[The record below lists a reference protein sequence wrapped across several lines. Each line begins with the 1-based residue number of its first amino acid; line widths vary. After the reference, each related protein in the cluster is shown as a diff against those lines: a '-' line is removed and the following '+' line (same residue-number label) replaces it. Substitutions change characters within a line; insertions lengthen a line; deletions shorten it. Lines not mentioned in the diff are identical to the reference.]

1 MVLSFACLGPTTSLL
16 FGCGE
21 NGNTELCWALLAKT
35 SKRWPTRLYD
45 VIQFLG
51 AHAPTASQRMLRGN
65 EGKKTSQQHRRQDYV
80 ELDGRDKKKLLFKG
94 LLNIFASNARR
105 QTTAPH

>member
-1 MVLSFACLGPTTSLL
+1 MMSFSFWGHMHQQPPNACS
-16 FGCGE
+16 
-21 NGNTELCWALLAKT
+21 
-35 SKRWPTRLYD
+35 
-45 VIQFLG
+45 
-51 AHAPTASQRMLRGN
+51 RGN